1 MHILTVSLDYPPT
14 VGGIAA
20 HVYELC
26 QAIQAQ
32 GHEISLLTKQNAAY
46 PAPEQMLE
54 GICII
59 PMPKRR
65 FDPTYGRTINKQ
77 IEKAVAQLKPDLIH
91 IHGMRPLEF
100 LKPKSV
106 PIVYTNHTSGFL
118 KRLKKGGYRIP
129 RLQRLFAP
137 ADLFLAPSEE
147 LLDMPFDIR
156 APKRF
161 ISNGIVPDRFVRNQD
176 DRLRLRQQLQLA
188 ETDKLAIITRR
199 MVEKNGVIYLA
210 RAMRHMKNRSL
221 KLLFIGDGPEQD
233 AVRAELDTHF
243 AGRYTM
249 PGAMSHAKIV
259 PYYSA
264 ADLSILPSLMEATSI
279 SCLEAMAAGLPI
291 ICTNVG
297 GLPFLVEDG
306 VNGFLAKPADP
317 QSLAH
322 CLERLLVDDME
333 AMGRASQRA
342 VDEKFSWAT
351 IASQTID
358 AYRQIL

>member
-1 MHILTVSLDYPPT
+1 
-14 VGGIAA
+14 
-20 HVYELC
+20 
-26 QAIQAQ
+26 
-32 GHEISLLTKQNAAY
+32 
-46 PAPEQMLE
+46 MLE
-54 GICII
+54 GIRIM

-65 FDPTYGRTINKQ
+65 FGPTYGRTINKQ
-77 IEKAVAQLKPDLIH
+77 IEKAVARLKPDLIH

-129 RLQRLFAP
+129 RLKRLFAP

-221 KLLFIGDGPEQD
+221 KLLFIGDGPEQE
-233 AVRAELDTHF
+233 AIKVELDTHF
-243 AGRYTM
+243 AGHYTM
-249 PGAMSHAKIV
+249 LGAMSHAEIV
-259 PYYSA
+259 PFYSA

-291 ICTNVG
+291 ICSNVG

-306 VNGFLAKPADP
+306 VNGFLAEPADA

-322 CLERLLVDDME
+322 CLEQATWLDDME
-333 AMGRASQRA
+333 AMGRRIS
-342 VDEKFSWAT
+342 VGP
-351 IASQTID
+351 
-358 AYRQIL
+358 

>member
-1 MHILTVSLDYPPT
+1 
-14 VGGIAA
+14 
-20 HVYELC
+20 
-26 QAIQAQ
+26 
-32 GHEISLLTKQNAAY
+32 
-46 PAPEQMLE
+46 
-54 GICII
+54 
-59 PMPKRR
+59 
-65 FDPTYGRTINKQ
+65 
-77 IEKAVAQLKPDLIH
+77 
-91 IHGMRPLEF
+91 
-100 LKPKSV
+100 
-106 PIVYTNHTSGFL
+106 
-118 KRLKKGGYRIP
+118 
-129 RLQRLFAP
+129 
-137 ADLFLAPSEE
+137 
-147 LLDMPFDIR
+147 
-156 APKRF
+156 
-161 ISNGIVPDRFVRNQD
+161 
-176 DRLRLRQQLQLA
+176 
-188 ETDKLAIITRR
+188 LAIITRR

-249 PGAMSHAKIV
+249 PGAMSHAEIV